1 MPDTA
6 PKPWYL
12 ALSRN
17 QWNTLLAAN
26 LGWLFDGFETFALIL
41 TVEPAMRGLLDPS
54 QFGQIPAYIGVVIAV
69 TLLGW
74 GVGGMVGGVLADYIG
89 RKRTM
94 ILAIMAYSIMT
105 GLSALAFDWV
115 SFVILR
121 FLVGIAIG
129 SEWSTGTSMMAEVW
143 PDEARGR
150 GASLMQCGIGIGF
163 FIASLVWLIMGTLGP
178 DAWRYMYLLGILPA
192 LLTLWIR
199 TSIPESEAWERSDE
213 KRRAALARLRSGAEL
228 APAERQLTQFTIVDL
243 FAAEECRR
251 RLIIVFLMS
260 LSTTLAWWAI
270 SSWIPPYVASVAA
283 KSGLS
288 PQQWAS
294 YAGLAYNFGGILGYV
309 ALGFLADR
317 IGRKPVAMIWF
328 ALAFAMTP
336 LLFLGPQALSFL
348 LLAAAINGFFTLGQ
362 YSWMPVWLP
371 ELFPTRLRATGVA
384 FAFNAPRFIAFLGPL
399 LAGQLIVSFGGFGQ
413 AAMTFA
419 YIYILGFAAALFLP
433 ETRGKPLPDRV

>member
-192 LLTLWIR
+192 LLT
-199 TSIPESEAWERSDE
+199 
-213 KRRAALARLRSGAEL
+213 G
-228 APAERQLTQFTIVDL
+228 
-243 FAAEECRR
+243 
-251 RLIIVFLMS
+251 
-260 LSTTLAWWAI
+260 
-270 SSWIPPYVASVAA
+270 
-283 KSGLS
+283 
-288 PQQWAS
+288 
-294 YAGLAYNFGGILGYV
+294 
-309 ALGFLADR
+309 
-317 IGRKPVAMIWF
+317 F
-328 ALAFAMTP
+328 ALAFA
-336 LLFLGPQALSFL
+336 
-348 LLAAAINGFFTLGQ
+348 
-362 YSWMPVWLP
+362 
-371 ELFPTRLRATGVA
+371 RATGEYGSVI
-384 FAFNAPRFIAFLGPL
+384 FIAGNMPMVSEITPL
-399 LAGQLIVSFGGFGQ
+399 FIITKLEQYDYAGATAIAVVMLLVSFTLLLSINLLQAWTRKRGQ
-413 AAMTFA
+413 A
-419 YIYILGFAAALFLP
+419 
-433 ETRGKPLPDRV
+433 EKV